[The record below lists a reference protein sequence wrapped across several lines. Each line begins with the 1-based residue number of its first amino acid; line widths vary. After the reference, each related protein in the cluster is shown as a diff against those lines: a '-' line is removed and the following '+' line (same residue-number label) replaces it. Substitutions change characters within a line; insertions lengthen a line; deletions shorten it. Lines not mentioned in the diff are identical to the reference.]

1 MFYFVRE
8 GYLKDPQ
15 IYCRHSE
22 GYSKK
27 IKFYSE
33 LIDGRAY
40 IDGYYTQDLGIGD
53 VFTIDSKPEYRLKCI
68 RFLV

>member
-1 MFYFVRE
+1 MEEHFAKEISKETIFPYDEERMFYFVRE

-40 IDGYYTQDLGIGD
+40 IDGYYT
-53 VFTIDSKPEYRLKCI
+53 
-68 RFLV
+68 